1 MNTEKYIFAQLIE
14 PRIFEEF
21 AYHMIDIARKKR
33 INKDLLLFWHFYHD
47 SAAIVIVGVDSQ
59 FAAQVFGMSA
69 GQW

>member
-1 MNTEKYIFAQLIE
+1 MNDVHTGSVPLCT
-14 PRIFEEF
+14 
-21 AYHMIDIARKKR
+21 
-33 INKDLLLFWHFYHD
+33 LFWHFYHD

>member
-1 MNTEKYIFAQLIE
+1 MNTGKYIFAQLIE
-14 PRIFEEF
+14 FLPQRIF
-21 AYHMIDIARKKR
+21 DR
-33 INKDLLLFWHFYHD
+33 IVMLFWHFYHD

>member
-1 MNTEKYIFAQLIE
+1 VE
-14 PRIFEEF
+14 
-21 AYHMIDIARKKR
+21 IARKKR